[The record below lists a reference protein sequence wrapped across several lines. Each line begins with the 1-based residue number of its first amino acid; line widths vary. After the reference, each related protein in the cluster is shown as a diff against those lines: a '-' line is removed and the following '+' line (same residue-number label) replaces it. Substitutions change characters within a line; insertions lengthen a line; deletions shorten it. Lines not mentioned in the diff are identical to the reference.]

1 MAESQVDNM
10 DIVAHASAV
19 RGRIVVAADVEAL
32 ELADGDLSDIGHEVA
47 GDSVG
52 ILADAPALVR
62 ADGIEVAEDGH
73 APLAV
78 GYTQILKYLLDEI
91 LRRAVGIRGAS
102 GRHILSERRGVL
114 AAVNSGGRAEDELL
128 ASRLIHHAAQ
138 ADRARYVV
146 VIVVER
152 LFDALRD
159 ALETRKVNDRV
170 DLVLGENFG
179 HRLFVAY
186 IRLIEFEILARKF
199 FYSFK
204 AFGLAVDKIIEY
216 NDIISRV
223 EQLYARVR
231 ADEARAAGY

>member
-1 MAESQVDNM
+1 M
-10 DIVAHASAV
+10 DIVAHARAI

-62 ADGIEVAEDGH
+62 ADGIEVAKDGH

-78 GYTQILKYLLDEI
+78 GYAQILKYLLDEI
-91 LRRAVGIRGAS
+91 LRRAVGVRGAA

-152 LFDALRD
+152 LFDALRN
-159 ALETRKVNDRV
+159 ALETREVNNRV
-170 DLVLGENFG
+170 DLVLGENVEG
-179 HRLFVAY
+179 VEFVDR
-186 IRLIEFEILARKF
+186 ILILDEDRGMYVDQIKLGPKGLPFLVNVEITEKTR
-199 FYSFK
+199 
-204 AFGLAVDKIIEY
+204 E
-216 NDIISRV
+216 RV
-223 EQLYARVR
+223 V
-231 ADEARAAGY
+231 